1 MSIVNFL
8 KKAGRKAAR
17 AANIIGS
24 DSKSIKKALKSRAD
38 IEKHHSL
45 KLSRKDKKTADDYAV
60 DVLGSKE
67 YAPWLYVYTLMQ
79 GKFKEGWIPS
89 NFFDVR
95 VTPVINK
102 SVGKATRL
110 KTFTNLILR
119 SESIPDIAYYIDGVL
134 YDKAMS
140 KISIDHLSERL
151 ADMGGQVYVKADDS
165 GQGRDVF
172 RVSRGEINEN
182 FLKKIGNCVIQESIY
197 QHEFFERIIDETVA
211 TVRITTVKENNGDI
225 SMRTA
230 YLRLGRSNTSW
241 VQSDNSVRAAIVNN
255 GGELGEFCYS
265 SDWRKWTAHPDTKVA
280 FAGEKIPKFEE
291 AVQTCTELHKK
302 IPHLTVIGWDVVISN
317 SGSIKIIEWNA
328 RHPDIRFAESALGP
342 CFIGLNWEQYR
353 KKR

>member
-1 MSIVNFL
+1 MRMLHRIKKTV
-8 KKAGRKAAR
+8 KKAVMAVNKNGPH
-17 AANIIGS
+17 
-24 DSKSIKKALKSRAD
+24 SKSIKKALQSRAD
-38 IEKHHSL
+38 IEEHQSL
-45 KLSRKDKKTADDYAV
+45 KLSRQQKKNADDYAV

-79 GKFKEGWIPS
+79 GQFKEGWIPS

-102 SVGKATRL
+102 SVGKATKL

-119 SESIPDIAYYIDGVL
+119 TESIPDIAYYIDGVL
-134 YDKAMS
+134 YDRAMS
-140 KISIDHLSERL
+140 KISIKTLSERL
-151 ADMGGQVYVKADDS
+151 SELGGQVYVKADDS

-172 RVSRGEINEN
+172 RISAEEINN
-182 FLKKIGNCVIQESIY
+182 DFLKKNGNCVIQQSIK
-197 QHEFFERIIDETVA
+197 QHEFFKRIIDETVA
-211 TVRITTVKENNGDI
+211 TLRITTVKEKNGDI
-225 SMRTA
+225 SVRAA

-255 GGELGEFCYS
+255 SGELGEFCYS

-280 FAGEKIPKFEE
+280 FAGQKIPKFEE
-291 AVQTCTELHKK
+291 AVNTCAELHKK
-302 IPHLTVIGWDVVISN
+302 IPHLTIIGWDVVISDSEN
-317 SGSIKIIEWNA
+317 VKIIEWNA

-353 KKR
+353 K

>member
-79 GKFKEGWIPS
+79 GKFNEGWIPS

-110 KTFTNLILR
+110 KTFTNLILK

-140 KISIDHLSERL
+140 KISLDHLSERL

-172 RVSRGEINEN
+172 RVSRGKINEN

-265 SDWRKWTAHPDTKVA
+265 SDWRKW
-280 FAGEKIPKFEE
+280 
-291 AVQTCTELHKK
+291 
-302 IPHLTVIGWDVVISN
+302 
-317 SGSIKIIEWNA
+317 
-328 RHPDIRFAESALGP
+328 
-342 CFIGLNWEQYR
+342 
-353 KKR
+353 